1 MSVYQ
6 KCFMRHGVTFEDS
19 SCTVPGGSYV
29 LLHPVTIV
37 QAEHQLCPPLMS
49 PFPVLAEGTS

>member
-1 MSVYQ
+1 
-6 KCFMRHGVTFEDS
+6 MRHGVTFEDS
-19 SCTVPGGSYV
+19 FCTVPGGFYV
-29 LLHPVTIV
+29 LSHPVTIV